1 MALATFSK
9 RWNGVSWSPSLS
21 LVVRGAFA
29 QRGFSVAHD
38 VNFAKVLG
46 ERLLQ
51 AQRTAGDVKLST
63 QNVEASAA

>member
-1 MALATFSK
+1 
-9 RWNGVSWSPSLS
+9 LS
-21 LVVRGAFA
+21 LVVRGGFA

-38 VNFAKVLG
+38 VNFTKVLG

-51 AQRTAGDVKLST
+51 AQRTAVDVKLST